1 MARSEQ
7 AAGALRMAPRDAP
20 SSVLARI
27 LRVLWNFARRKPVGA
42 LSAVVIVLLIVLAV
56 IGPSIAPYD
65 PRAGSAARAL
75 QGPSLATP
83 LGADH
88 IGRDILSRILYG
100 AQVSVRVSLGAV
112 LIGSVSGVLLGT
124 VSGYIEGPFDAIVQR
139 FVDALMA
146 VPLIII
152 AIMLISL
159 TSPTLNNLIIA
170 LSIAIMPRA
179 SRVARGSTL
188 AVKHE
193 VYINAAVSI
202 GATHSR
208 IIRSHILP
216 NIFAPIIV
224 LFSVTMGGA
233 ITAEAALA
241 FLGLGPP
248 ALISWGGMLSS
259 EGRQY
264 MRIAWWMAAM
274 PGLAIMI
281 TVLAFNMLGDA
292 LRDVLDPRLRG
303 SR

>member
-1 MARSEQ
+1 MRY
-7 AAGALRMAPRDAP
+7 G
-20 SSVLARI
+20 
-27 LRVLWNFARRKPVGA
+27 RVLLNFARRKPIGA
-42 LSAVVIVLLIVLAV
+42 LSAAVIVLLLVLAV

-65 PRAGSAARAL
+65 PTEGGGGRRL
-75 QGPSLATP
+75 MPPSFAHL
-83 LGADH
+83 LGTDH
-88 IGRDILSRILYG
+88 IGRDILSRLLYG
-100 AQVSVRVSLGAV
+100 AQVSVRVSVGAV
-112 LIGSVSGVLLGT
+112 LIGSVSGVLFGT
-124 VSGYIEGPFDAIVQR
+124 ISGYLEGPFDVIVQR

-146 VPLIII
+146 VPLIIV

-159 TSPTLNNLIIA
+159 TTPTLNNLIIA
-170 LSIAIMPRA
+170 LAIGIAPRA

-193 VYINAAVSI
+193 TYILAATAI
-202 GATHSR
+202 GATHAR
-208 IIRSHILP
+208 IIRAHILP

-233 ITAEAALA
+233 ITAEAALS

-248 ALISWGGMLSS
+248 ALISWGGMLSA

-264 MRIAWWMAAM
+264 MRIAWWMAVM